1 MKIVFMGTP
10 EFSVPALE
18 TLIEKFD
25 VVAVFTQP
33 DRPKGRGK
41 KIAFSPVKEVAVKNG
56 IEVYQPV
63 RIKNAPEIIDKIK
76 TFNPDFI
83 IVVAFGQILP
93 EAILN
98 IPKYGCINLHAS
110 LLPKYRGAAPINW
123 CIINGEKVSG
133 NTTMLMDV
141 GLDTG
146 DMLLKSK
153 IDITEEMTYG
163 ELHDILMKDGA
174 ELLVNTINGIV
185 KGEIIPEKQKNSES
199 CYASLLNKEITRI
212 NWNKSAEDINNHIRG
227 LNPSPVAMTAYK
239 EQNMKI
245 YKAAVLN
252 ESSDRIPGTI
262 VDVAKDGIRV
272 VTGKGVLLIQ
282 VIQFPN
288 GKPLRVEEYIK
299 GNSIEIGEILK

>member
-1 MKIVFMGTP
+1 MGTP

-41 KIAFSPVKEVAVKNG
+41 KIAFSAVKEVAVKNG

-63 RIKNAPEIIDKIK
+63 RIKNEPEIIDKIK
-76 TFNPDFI
+76 AFNPDFI

-123 CIINGEKVSG
+123 CIINGERVSG

-185 KGEIIPEKQKNSES
+185 KGEIIPKKQKDSES

-239 EQNMKI
+239 DQNMKI
-245 YKAAVLN
+245 YKAAVLSEN
-252 ESSDRIPGTI
+252 SDKTPGTI
-262 VDVAKDGIRV
+262 VGVAKNGIKV
-272 VTGKGVLLIQ
+272 ATGKGILLIQ